1 MRRLLS
7 ILLFL
12 LLSGSLRAST
22 QSEDST
28 EIFLLTCLPGG
39 DVTTIYGHS
48 AIRILNTSDG
58 LDSVFSWGVYD
69 FSAPN
74 FAWKFAKGRL
84 KYRIDGDSYSRFLQ
98 EYFLEQRSVI
108 SQKIN
113 LTNEEKKLLILMINN
128 NMKPENKFYLYNFFY
143 DNCSSRVRDII
154 EKTIGERLLYPKDYI
169 KDQPSF
175 RGMINKAQKPMPW
188 YTFGTDLLIGLS
200 GDKKAEFRDQMFL
213 PEDLMKNLSLT
224 MIKLSNTMIPLLQK
238 PITVLDFE
246 PTNMTY
252 KIFFSP
258 LFMFG
263 ILFTIILILSFLNR
277 WQKIIDFTDKLLF
290 FVFSVLS
297 ILMVFFNFFT
307 DHQAMKMN
315 LNIIWLNPFLIVAL
329 IALFTKNKNPLWF
342 KIVFLTSSG
351 FLLSFAILP
360 QSINIAFIPL
370 ILTLIIR
377 SLARSKFRFATFLQT
392 GPIISKTTP
401 LTEIIAGR

>member
-1 MRRLLS
+1 MGKLLS
-7 ILLFL
+7 ILLILF
-12 LLSGSLRAST
+12 LSGSLLAST

-28 EIFLLTCLPGG
+28 EIFLLTCFPGK

-48 AIRILNTSDG
+48 AIRILNTSDR

-84 KYRIDGDSYSRFLQ
+84 KYRIEGDLYNRFLI

-113 LTNEEKKLLILMINN
+113 LTNEEKELLIFLINN

-154 EKTIGERLLYPKDYI
+154 EKTIGERLIYPKEYI

-175 RGMINKAQKPMPW
+175 REMINKAQKPMPW
-188 YTFGTDLLIGLS
+188 YTFGTDLLIGTS
-200 GDKKAEFRDQMFL
+200 GDKEADFRDQMFL

-224 MIKLSNTMIPLLQK
+224 MIKSSDTIIPLLQK
-238 PITVLDFE
+238 PVTVFDFK
-246 PTNMTY
+246 PTYMTY
-252 KIFFSP
+252 KKFFSP

-263 ILFTIILILSFLNR
+263 ILFIIILILSFLKKR
-277 WQKIIDFTDKLLF
+277 QKIIDFTDKLLF
-290 FVFSVLS
+290 FAFSVLS
-297 ILMVFFNFFT
+297 ILMVFFNLFT

-315 LNIIWLNPFLIVAL
+315 LNIIWLNPFII
-329 IALFTKNKNPLWF
+329 IAFITLFIKSKHPIWF
-342 KIVFLTSSG
+342 RIVFLITSS
-351 FLLSFAILP
+351 FLLSIAILP
-360 QSINIAFIPL
+360 QSLNLAFIP
-370 ILTLIIR
+370 IMLIIILR
-377 SLARSKFRFATFLQT
+377 SLARSNFRFASFLR
-392 GPIISKTTP
+392 PD
-401 LTEIIAGR
+401 LTIN